1 MSSLV
6 DTLRESAVAL
16 LGERSR
22 THALAA
28 AAATIAI
35 AATVRRL
42 LASSPIASDPA
53 REPLPP
59 CPPSWPLVGHLPLLA
74 TASEPDKLIQRLA
87 REYGPIFHL
96 KLGNVIAVVIS
107 SNELAQETLVKRGK
121 TYASRRAGKVAALST
136 SNAQNMAQLVYGPRW
151 SHLRRVA
158 HRILTPLK
166 LTDMD
171 AILDAESLRFVQHLV
186 AKAGE
191 HVEVKQHLM
200 LYTANIMLAKCFGIT
215 YGSPDDPALRSLCA
229 DVHTMFQIAGVG
241 GIEDYFDSMLVE
253 WAGMSHKRKIIAGVC
268 ERVHKGLIWDRLVEF
283 KARLDDEK
291 ARGVDPRSSRNLCWA
306 EELILTMDEDQLTL
320 NDIKLL
326 MLDFIFAGI
335 DTTAATLLWLVVY
348 LINDPTLQTHLHA
361 EADAIVAAHGRL
373 PSLDDLDDLP
383 YTRAIIKE
391 VTRLS
396 PVAPLGLPRQTIE
409 DDTLAGYHIPSGA
422 QVIYNVVGIHA
433 AMDDAEF
440 RPDRWIERGNL
451 SIMDGTLSFGA
462 GRRMCPGVHLATREM
477 VLLVARAAACVG
489 LGNAKGDGV
498 KVDMT
503 SQFGL
508 TVLPKEKVLV
518 KATVRGPHVRDLVE
532 KVGAAS
538 VERFEDEYECAKVA
552 E

>member
-1 MSSLV
+1 MSSFV
-6 DTLRESAVAL
+6 ETLRESAVVL
-16 LGERSR
+16 LGERNR
-22 THALAA
+22 TYAFAA
-28 AAATIAI
+28 AVATIAI
-35 AATVRRL
+35 AATARRL
-42 LASSPIASDPA
+42 LISSSPPSDTA
-53 REPLPP
+53 RGPLPP
-59 CPPSWPLVGHLPLLA
+59 CPPAWPLVGHLPLLA

-96 KLGNVIAVVIS
+96 KLGNVIAVIIS

-136 SNAQNMAQLVYGPRW
+136 DNAQNMAQIIYGPRW

-171 AILDAESLRFVQHLV
+171 AILAAESLRFVQHLL
-186 AKAGE
+186 AKTGE
-191 HVEVKQHLM
+191 PVEIKQYLM
-200 LYTANIMLAKCFGIT
+200 LYTANIMLAKCLGIT
-215 YGSPDDPALRSLCA
+215 HDSPDDPALESLCA

-253 WAGMSHKRKIIAGVC
+253 WAGMSHKRKIIAAVC
-268 ERVHKGLIWDRLVEF
+268 ERVHRGLIWNRLVEF
-283 KARLDDEK
+283 KARLDGEK
-291 ARGVDPRSSRNLCWA
+291 ARGVDPRSNRNLCWA
-306 EELILTMDEDQLTL
+306 EELILFMNEDELTL

-335 DTTAATLLWLVVY
+335 DTTAATLLWVFIY
-348 LINDPTLQTHLHA
+348 LINDPTLQTRLHA
-361 EADAIVAAHGRL
+361 EVDAIVATHGRL
-373 PSLDDLDDLP
+373 PSLDDLDALP

-409 DDTLAGYHIPSGA
+409 DDALAGYHIPAGA
-422 QVIYNVVGIHA
+422 QVIYNVVGIHS
-433 AMDDAEF
+433 AMDDGEF
-440 RPDRWIERGNL
+440 RPDRWIERGSL
-451 SIMDGTLSFGA
+451 TVMDGTLTFGA

-477 VLLVARAAACVG
+477 VLLVARTVACVG
-489 LGNAKGDGV
+489 LGNAKGDGA
-498 KVDMT
+498 KIEMT

-508 TVLPKEKVLV
+508 TVLPKETVLV
-518 KATVRGPHVRDLVE
+518 QAAVRDPRVRDLVE
-532 KVGAAS
+532 KVGAL
-538 VERFEDEYECAKVA
+538 VERFESDQEAVKVA